1 MPSLNTGN
9 AILSNAIAV
18 DSSYNVGIGGAA
30 SGSFKLQVTG
40 TTNLTGAL
48 TGTSGVFSSSLT
60 ATAFIPT
67 SSTIPTNGLYLPD
80 ANTLGFATNSTLDMV
95 ITAAGNVAIG
105 GNTITDAN
113 MLNVIGNQSTVN
125 IGVVLNNTNS
135 THARIYAL
143 QNVNGNFNIRDYTAS
158 SDRLSISS
166 TGAVSLSSS
175 LSATTALLN
184 STTNQLVLQNT
195 DGGSN
200 AEKVALFMTG
210 GDTFKVLSLN
220 DNNTTR
226 VDNILVANVL
236 SGNVG
241 IGLAPNTWA
250 GTNTKALQVYLGA
263 IASSL
268 TFGTA
273 FTFNS
278 YYDGSWRY
286 TGSYSAGKYEI
297 GGNEHIWYSAPDG
310 TAGNVATFT
319 ERMRIT
325 SGGNVLINTTTDNG
339 GRLQVNGVTQL
350 RDTLILVKQT
360 SSIYN
365 QTSTSGTTSIV
376 DTGIFYNTSIIG
388 YGVSSIYQVT
398 ISGNPQNLGSGEYRN
413 TVLGYISIQTG
424 FNGSVVQ
431 TITWNQIFSNDG
443 GTLTPFT
450 ISIRFWNGSSE
461 NTSVPAGS
469 TNNQIRIKIAAYGGT
484 VGASQD
490 VRIIKITD

>member
-1 MPSLNTGN
+1 
-9 AILSNAIAV
+9 
-18 DSSYNVGIGGAA
+18 
-30 SGSFKLQVTG
+30 
-40 TTNLTGAL
+40 L

-67 SSTIPTNGLYLPD
+67 SSSIPTNGMYLSA
-80 ANTLGFATNSTLDMV
+80 ANTLAFATNSTVDM
-95 ITAAGNVAIG
+95 IINATGNVAIG
-105 GNTITDAN
+105 GITITDSN
-113 MLNVIGNQSTVN
+113 MLNVIGNQSSVN

-210 GDTFKVLSLN
+210 GDTFKLISLN

-241 IGLAPNTWA
+241 IGIAPNTWA

-297 GGNEHIWYSAPDG
+297 GGNEHIWYTAPDG
-310 TAGNVATFT
+310 TAGAAASFT
-319 ERMRIT
+319 EQMRIT
-325 SGGNVLINTTTDNG
+325 SVGTIISKGYITDQFNKTVAGGGTFNLFSVNLPGVAQGAIIEFTFSFISVGNAYYGGVVVYDVFSIGGTSTVTLRYSVGSNVIPSPSVSGGTTTFSMSLPSGSGSIGNVN
-339 GRLQVNGVTQL
+339 
-350 RDTLILVKQT
+350 
-360 SSIYN
+360 
-365 QTSTSGTTSIV
+365 
-376 DTGIFYNTSIIG
+376 
-388 YGVSSIYQVT
+388 
-398 ISGNPQNLGSGEYRN
+398 
-413 TVLGYISIQTG
+413 
-424 FNGSVVQ
+424 
-431 TITWNQIFSNDG
+431 
-443 GTLTPFT
+443 
-450 ISIRFWNGSSE
+450 
-461 NTSVPAGS
+461 
-469 TNNQIRIKIAAYGGT
+469 
-484 VGASQD
+484 
-490 VRIIKITD
+490 VRIMGNSNSNGNNNGITYTRL